1 MVFVTVWSV
10 SQQIIMTGYE
20 LRDVANSTTALH
32 EIVEVNESIL
42 AGKMTSY
49 QNDSGCHDGSNHSG
63 LYEKEEVG

>member
-20 LRDVANSTTALH
+20 LRDVANSTTPLR

-42 AGKMTSY
+42 AGKMSSY
-49 QNDSGCHDGSNHSG
+49 QNDSGCDDGSNDSR
-63 LYEKEEVG
+63 LYEKEKVG